1 MPQPPADIGADH
13 HLYLA
18 SRSPR
23 RLALLEQIG
32 VRVALVEA
40 ETDETRRPGESPE
53 TYVRRVASEKARAG
67 RAALSEDERRPVLAA
82 DTAVVLGDMT
92 FGKPTDRASAA
103 RMLSTLSGRSHR
115 VLTAVA
121 LIAGGRELTDL
132 SDSLVTFRALQES
145 EILSYWD
152 TGEPWDKAGAYAI
165 QGIGALF
172 VSDLQGSYSGVM
184 GLPLFE
190 TGRLL
195 AAAGIHVIAPMSENH
210 RSLSF
215 RDERR

>member
-1 MPQPPADIGADH
+1 MPQPRSDIDTDH
-13 HLYLA
+13 HIYLA

-40 ETDETRRPGESPE
+40 ETDEARRPGESPE
-53 TYVRRVASEKARAG
+53 TYVRRVALEKARAG
-67 RAALSEDERRPVLAA
+67 RAAVSEDERRPVLAA

-92 FGKPTDRASAA
+92 LGKPTDLASAA
-103 RMLSTLSGRSHR
+103 RMLSALSGRSHR

-121 LIAGGRELTDL
+121 LIAGERELADL
-132 SDSLVTFRALQES
+132 SESLVTFRALSEA

-152 TGEPWDKAGAYAI
+152 TGEPCDKAGAYGI

-172 VSDLQGSYSGVM
+172 VSNLQGSYSGVM

-195 AAAGIHVIAPMSENH
+195 GTAGIQVIGSASGAG
-210 RSLSF
+210 
-215 RDERR
+215 

>member
-1 MPQPPADIGADH
+1 MPQPRSDTGTDH

-40 ETDETRRPGESPE
+40 NTDETRRPGESPE
-53 TYVRRVASEKARAG
+53 TYVRRVALEKARAG
-67 RAALSEDERRPVLAA
+67 RAAVSEDERRPVLAA

-92 FGKPTDRASAA
+92 LGKPTDRASAA
-103 RMLSTLSGRSHR
+103 HMLSTLSGRSHR

-121 LIAGGRELTDL
+121 LIDGERELTDL

-145 EILSYWD
+145 EILNYWE
-152 TGEPWDKAGAYAI
+152 TGEPCDKAGAYAI

-195 AAAGIHVIAPMSENH
+195 AAAGIHVITPVSENH

-215 RDERR
+215 RGERG

>member
-1 MPQPPADIGADH
+1 MPQSRADIETDH

-40 ETDETRRPGESPE
+40 ETDETRWPGESPE
-53 TYVRRVASEKARAG
+53 TYVRRVALEKARAG
-67 RAALSEDERRPVLAA
+67 RAAVSEDTLFPVLAA

-92 FGKPTDRASAA
+92 LGKPADRADAA

-121 LIAGGRELTDL
+121 LIAGERELTDL

-152 TGEPWDKAGAYAI
+152 TGEPCDKAGAYAI

-172 VSDLQGSYSGVM
+172 ITDLQGSYSGVM
-184 GLPLFE
+184 GLPLYE

-195 AAAGIHVIAPMSENH
+195 DVAGIPLLGAAPGGG
-210 RSLSF
+210 
-215 RDERR
+215 

>member
-1 MPQPPADIGADH
+1 MPQSRADIETDH

-32 VRVALVEA
+32 VRVALVDA
-40 ETDETRRPGESPE
+40 ETDETRWPGESPE
-53 TYVRRVASEKARAG
+53 TYVRRVALEKARAG
-67 RAALSEDERRPVLAA
+67 RAAVSEDTLFPVLAA

-92 FGKPTDRASAA
+92 LGKPADRADAA

-121 LIAGGRELTDL
+121 LIAGERELTDL

-152 TGEPWDKAGAYAI
+152 TGEPCDKAGAYAI

-172 VSDLQGSYSGVM
+172 ITDLQGSYSGVM

-195 AAAGIHVIAPMSENH
+195 SAAGIHLLGSVPGGG
-210 RSLSF
+210 
-215 RDERR
+215 

>member
-1 MPQPPADIGADH
+1 MPQARAAIGTDH
-13 HLYLA
+13 QLYLA

-32 VRVALVEA
+32 VRVALVAA

-53 TYVRRVASEKARAG
+53 TYVRRVALEKARAG
-67 RAALSEDERRPVLAA
+67 RAAVSEDERRPVLAA
-82 DTAVVLGDMT
+82 DTAVVLGDVT
-92 FGKPTDRASAA
+92 LGKPADRASAA
-103 RMLSTLSGRSHR
+103 RMLGALSGRSHR

-121 LIAGGRELTDL
+121 LIADERELTDL

-145 EILSYWD
+145 EILSYWE
-152 TGEPWDKAGAYAI
+152 TGEPCDKAGAYGI

-172 VSDLQGSYSGVM
+172 VANLQGSYSGVM

-195 AAAGIHVIAPMSENH
+195 AAAGIEVIGSASGGG
-210 RSLSF
+210 
-215 RDERR
+215 

>member
-1 MPQPPADIGADH
+1 MPQPRPHIQTHDH
-13 HLYLA
+13 IYLA

-32 VRVALVEA
+32 LHVALVET

-53 TYVRRVASEKARAG
+53 TYVRRVALEKARAG
-67 RAALSEDERRPVLAA
+67 RAAVPEDTWRPVLAA
-82 DTAVVLGDMT
+82 DTAVVVGDIT
-92 FGKPTDRASAA
+92 LGKPPDRETAV
-103 RMLSTLSGRSHR
+103 RMLGALSGRSHR

-121 LIAGGRELTDL
+121 LIAGTRELTEL
-132 SDSLVTFRALQES
+132 SDSRVTFRALLES
-145 EILSYWD
+145 EILSYWE
-152 TGEPWDKAGAYAI
+152 TGEPCDKAGAYAI

-172 VSDLQGSYSGVM
+172 VSDLHGSYSGVM

-195 AAAGIHVIAPMSENH
+195 AAAGIHVIAPATGGV
-210 RSLSF
+210 
-215 RDERR
+215 

>member
-1 MPQPPADIGADH
+1 MPQTRADVGADH

-23 RLALLEQIG
+23 RLALLGQIG

-53 TYVRRVASEKARAG
+53 TYVRRVALEKARAG
-67 RAALSEDERRPVLAA
+67 RAAVPEDRRRPVLAA
-82 DTAVVLGDMT
+82 DTAVVLGDVT
-92 FGKPTDRASAA
+92 LGKPTDRASAA
-103 RMLSTLSGRSHR
+103 RMLGSLSGRSHR

-121 LIAGGRELTDL
+121 LITGERELTEL
-132 SDSLVTFRALQES
+132 SESLVTFRVLEQS
-145 EILSYWD
+145 EILSYWE
-152 TGEPWDKAGAYAI
+152 TGEPCDKAGAYGI

-172 VSDLQGSYSGVM
+172 VSNLQGSYSGVM

-195 AAAGIHVIAPMSENH
+195 DAAGIQVIGAASGVVMSDVSP
-210 RSLSF
+210 RV
-215 RDERR
+215 

>member
-1 MPQPPADIGADH
+1 MPQPRADNETDH

-67 RAALSEDERRPVLAA
+67 RAAVSEGELRPVLAA

-92 FGKPTDRASAA
+92 LGKPADRASAA
-103 RMLSTLSGRSHR
+103 RMLGTLSGRSHR
-115 VLTAVA
+115 VLTAIA
-121 LIAGGRELTDL
+121 LIVGERELTDL

-152 TGEPWDKAGAYAI
+152 TGEPCDKAGAYAI

-172 VSDLQGSYSGVM
+172 ISELQGSYSGVM

-195 AAAGIHVIAPMSENH
+195 GAAGIQVIGSASGAVSP
-210 RSLSF
+210 RV
-215 RDERR
+215 

>member
-1 MPQPPADIGADH
+1 MHQSRLDIETDH
-13 HLYLA
+13 QIYLA

-23 RLALLEQIG
+23 RLALLGQIG
-32 VRVALVEA
+32 LRVALVAA

-53 TYVRRVASEKARAG
+53 TYVRRVALEKARAG
-67 RAALSEDERRPVLAA
+67 RAAVSEDERRPVLAA
-82 DTAVVLGDMT
+82 DTAVVVDDVTL
-92 FGKPTDRASAA
+92 GKPADRASAA
-103 RMLSTLSGRSHR
+103 RMLGTLSGRSHR

-121 LIAGGRELTDL
+121 LIAGERELTDL
-132 SDSLVTFRALQES
+132 SDSRVTFRALKES
-145 EILSYWD
+145 EILSYWE
-152 TGEPWDKAGAYAI
+152 TGEPCDKAGAYGI

-195 AAAGIHVIAPMSENH
+195 AAAGIQVIGSASGG
-210 RSLSF
+210 
-215 RDERR
+215 D

>member
-1 MPQPPADIGADH
+1 VGA
-13 HLYLA
+13 
-18 SRSPR
+18 
-23 RLALLEQIG
+23 
-32 VRVALVEA
+32 A

-53 TYVRRVASEKARAG
+53 TYVRRVALEKARAG
-67 RAALSEDERRPVLAA
+67 RAAVSEGELRPVLAA

-92 FGKPTDRASAA
+92 LGKPADRASAA
-103 RMLSTLSGRSHR
+103 RMLGTLSGRSHR
-115 VLTAVA
+115 VLTAIA
-121 LIAGGRELTDL
+121 LIVGERELTDL

-152 TGEPWDKAGAYAI
+152 TGEPCDKAGAYAI

-172 VSDLQGSYSGVM
+172 ISELQGSYSGVM

-195 AAAGIHVIAPMSENH
+195 GAAGIQVIGSASGAVSP
-210 RSLSF
+210 RV
-215 RDERR
+215 